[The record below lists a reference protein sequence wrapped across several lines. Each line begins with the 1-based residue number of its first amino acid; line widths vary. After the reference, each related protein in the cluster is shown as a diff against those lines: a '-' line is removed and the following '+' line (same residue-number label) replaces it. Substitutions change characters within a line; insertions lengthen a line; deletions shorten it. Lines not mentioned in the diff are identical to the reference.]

1 MDRIA
6 ISQFLYAEMKKQNKT
21 YESFSKVKLDKS
33 RMSRIITSNANV
45 TLKKF
50 LGILDILD
58 LEIQIVPKN
67 AKQNL

>member
-1 MDRIA
+1 MTRTA
-6 ISQFLYAEMKKQNKT
+6 ISQFLYAEMKRQNKT
-21 YESFSKVKLDKS
+21 FESFSKVKLDKA
-33 RMSRIITSNANV
+33 RVSRIVTGNANC